1 MGWFME
7 VSLRSPKT
15 PKALGPERISCQKPT
30 IAWWKTMIFR
40 CLGRR
45 RKAEVLAKFFD
56 VSKNLGSISHPIL
69 PNEQFIPSVLRS
81 TQRAKNAWERYCKA
95 EARMAKLSKNWW
107 FWSHGL
113 PIECLH
119 LPIPNRDGSSQVQS
133 ALPKNL
139 PRRSR
144 PERRTGRFI
153 DRWNSMIMTAMTM
166 IINYWSFITIYY
178 HIRIIWWLF
187 GDYGDSLSY
196 IEWLAP
202 GCRRPPFWGVGLK
215 VVGLYLTQP
224 RPRFCTVVRVRAN
237 KKPLMCGLGVP
248 VGCRMKHAKGMFK
261 RCGLG
266 AALLPAR
273 FGVPRSFCT
282 VCRVLRVLRVS
293 V

>member
-1 MGWFME
+1 
-7 VSLRSPKT
+7 
-15 PKALGPERISCQKPT
+15 
-30 IAWWKTMIFR
+30 
-40 CLGRR
+40 
-45 RKAEVLAKFFD
+45 
-56 VSKNLGSISHPIL
+56 
-69 PNEQFIPSVLRS
+69 
-81 TQRAKNAWERYCKA
+81 
-95 EARMAKLSKNWW
+95 MAKLSKNWW

-133 ALPKNL
+133 VPKNL

-166 IINYWSFITIYY
+166 IINYWSFIIIYY

-187 GDYGDSLSY
+187 GDYGYSLSY

-248 VGCRMKHAKGMFK
+248 VGCRMKHAKGQRYCLRGSAF
-261 RCGLG
+261 REAFAQFAGL
-266 AALLPAR
+266 
-273 FGVPRSFCT
+273 
-282 VCRVLRVLRVS
+282 
-293 V
+293 